1 MVIFLNHILNII
13 KCYTHEFEDS
23 FENTPFELVMAW
35 QHGPD
40 VLLFA
45 VQLP

>member
-1 MVIFLNHILNII
+1 MHSKL
-13 KCYTHEFEDS
+13 TREFGDS
-23 FENTPFELVMAW
+23 FENKPFELVKAW